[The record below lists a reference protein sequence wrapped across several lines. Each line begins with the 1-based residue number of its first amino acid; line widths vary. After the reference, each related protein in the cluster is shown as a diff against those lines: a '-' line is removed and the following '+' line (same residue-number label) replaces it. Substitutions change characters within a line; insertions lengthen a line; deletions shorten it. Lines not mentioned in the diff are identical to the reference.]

1 MKTILIAGGAGFI
14 GINLCKRFLN
24 EGNRIICVDNFYTG
38 NKRNL
43 EIFSSENF
51 KLIEHDIIT
60 PFDIDEDIDEIYN
73 LASPTSPFTYQSNPL
88 QTIKTNVHGVFNL
101 LDLAVKY
108 DAKFLQS
115 STSEVYGEPLE
126 HPQKESYWGNVNPNG
141 IRSCYD
147 ESKRC
152 AESIC
157 LNYHREYGINLKIAR
172 IFNTYGPYMDILDG
186 RVVTNFMDGVSDRD
200 YLLELMSD
208 FSIIMMHLSRLS
220 EELILWNSK
229 EFDFVE
235 IDDLYTTG
243 SSIMP
248 QKKNPDGAE
257 LIRGKTGRV
266 YGNLMGLLT
275 VMKGIPLAYNKD
287 MQEDKEGFFDSVKTI
302 EMCLQIME
310 RMISTLKLKEE
321 NMKKAVHGGFLNATE
336 VADYLVNK
344 NVPFRDAHSIV
355 GKIVIYCEDNNKAIE
370 ELTLEELKKFSEV
383 IDSDIYSFI
392 DYENILNKGI
402 KKNLK

>member
-73 LASPTSPFTYQSNPL
+73 LASPASPFTYQSNPL

-147 ESKRC
+147 EGKRC

-186 RVVTNFMDGVSDRD
+186 RVVTNF
-200 YLLELMSD
+200 
-208 FSIIMMHLSRLS
+208 IIQALKGEDITIYGEGLQTRS
-220 EELILWNSK
+220 
-229 EFDFVE
+229 FCY
-235 IDDLYTTG
+235 IDDLLDGLIKLMDTG
-243 SSIMP
+243 
-248 QKKNPDGAE
+248 NE
-257 LIRGKTGRV
+257 FTGPV
-266 YGNLMGLLT
+266 NLGN
-275 VMKGIPLAYNKD
+275 
-287 MQEDKEGFFDSVKTI
+287 TI
-302 EMCLQIME
+302 EFT
-310 RMISTLKLKEE
+310 ISDL
-321 NMKKAVHGGFLNATE
+321 A
-336 VADYLVNK
+336 NK
-344 NVPFRDAHSIV
+344 I
-355 GKIVIYCEDNNKAIE
+355 
-370 ELTLEELKKFSEV
+370 LEK
-383 IDSDIYSFI
+383 IDSNSKIIYLPQAQDDPTQRKPDISLAKEKLSWQPKVMLDEGLDNTIPYYR
-392 DYENILNKGI
+392 DLLNS
-402 KKNLK
+402 L

>member
-24 EGNRIICVDNFYTG
+24 EGNRIICVDNFYMS

-73 LASPTSPFTYQSNPL
+73 LASPASPFTYQSNPL

-147 ESKRC
+147 EGKRC

-186 RVVTNFMDGVSDRD
+186 RVVTNF
-200 YLLELMSD
+200 
-208 FSIIMMHLSRLS
+208 IIQALKGEDITIYGEGLQTRS
-220 EELILWNSK
+220 
-229 EFDFVE
+229 FCY
-235 IDDLYTTG
+235 IDDLLDGLIKLMDTG
-243 SSIMP
+243 
-248 QKKNPDGAE
+248 NE
-257 LIRGKTGRV
+257 FTGPV
-266 YGNLMGLLT
+266 NLGN
-275 VMKGIPLAYNKD
+275 
-287 MQEDKEGFFDSVKTI
+287 TI
-302 EMCLQIME
+302 EFT
-310 RMISTLKLKEE
+310 ISDL
-321 NMKKAVHGGFLNATE
+321 A
-336 VADYLVNK
+336 NK
-344 NVPFRDAHSIV
+344 I
-355 GKIVIYCEDNNKAIE
+355 
-370 ELTLEELKKFSEV
+370 LEK
-383 IDSDIYSFI
+383 IDSNSKIIYLPQAQDDPTQRKPDISLAKEKLSWQPKVMLDEGLDNTIPYYR
-392 DYENILNKGI
+392 DLLNS
-402 KKNLK
+402 L

>member
-186 RVVTNFMDGVSDRD
+186 RVVTNF
-200 YLLELMSD
+200 
-208 FSIIMMHLSRLS
+208 IIQALKGEDITIYGEGLQTRS
-220 EELILWNSK
+220 
-229 EFDFVE
+229 FCY
-235 IDDLYTTG
+235 IDDLLDGLIKLMDTG
-243 SSIMP
+243 
-248 QKKNPDGAE
+248 NE
-257 LIRGKTGRV
+257 FTGPV
-266 YGNLMGLLT
+266 NLGN
-275 VMKGIPLAYNKD
+275 
-287 MQEDKEGFFDSVKTI
+287 TI
-302 EMCLQIME
+302 EFT
-310 RMISTLKLKEE
+310 ISDL
-321 NMKKAVHGGFLNATE
+321 A
-336 VADYLVNK
+336 NK
-344 NVPFRDAHSIV
+344 I
-355 GKIVIYCEDNNKAIE
+355 
-370 ELTLEELKKFSEV
+370 LEK
-383 IDSDIYSFI
+383 IDSNSKIIYLPQAQDDPTQRKPDISLAKETLSWQPKVMLDEGLDNTIPYYRDLINS
-392 DYENILNKGI
+392 L
-402 KKNLK
+402 

>member
-24 EGNRIICVDNFYTG
+24 EGNRIICVDNFYTS

-73 LASPTSPFTYQSNPL
+73 LASPASPFTYQSNPL

-186 RVVTNFMDGVSDRD
+186 RVVTNF
-200 YLLELMSD
+200 
-208 FSIIMMHLSRLS
+208 IIQALKGEDITIYGEGLQTRS
-220 EELILWNSK
+220 
-229 EFDFVE
+229 FCY
-235 IDDLYTTG
+235 IDDLLDGLIKLMDTG
-243 SSIMP
+243 
-248 QKKNPDGAE
+248 NE
-257 LIRGKTGRV
+257 FTGPV
-266 YGNLMGLLT
+266 NLGN
-275 VMKGIPLAYNKD
+275 
-287 MQEDKEGFFDSVKTI
+287 TI
-302 EMCLQIME
+302 EFT
-310 RMISTLKLKEE
+310 ISDL
-321 NMKKAVHGGFLNATE
+321 A
-336 VADYLVNK
+336 NK
-344 NVPFRDAHSIV
+344 I
-355 GKIVIYCEDNNKAIE
+355 
-370 ELTLEELKKFSEV
+370 LEK
-383 IDSDIYSFI
+383 IDSNSKIIYLPQAQDDPTQRKPDISLAKEKLSWQPKVMLDEGLDNTIPYYRDLINS
-392 DYENILNKGI
+392 L
-402 KKNLK
+402 

>member
-24 EGNRIICVDNFYTG
+24 QGNRIICVDNFYMS

-73 LASPTSPFTYQSNPL
+73 LASPASPFTYKSNPL

-147 ESKRC
+147 EGKRC

-186 RVVTNFMDGVSDRD
+186 RVVTNF
-200 YLLELMSD
+200 
-208 FSIIMMHLSRLS
+208 IIQALKGEDITIYGEGLQTRS
-220 EELILWNSK
+220 
-229 EFDFVE
+229 FCY
-235 IDDLYTTG
+235 IDDLLDGLIKLMDTG
-243 SSIMP
+243 
-248 QKKNPDGAE
+248 NE
-257 LIRGKTGRV
+257 FTGPV
-266 YGNLMGLLT
+266 NLGN
-275 VMKGIPLAYNKD
+275 
-287 MQEDKEGFFDSVKTI
+287 TI
-302 EMCLQIME
+302 EFT
-310 RMISTLKLKEE
+310 ISDL
-321 NMKKAVHGGFLNATE
+321 A
-336 VADYLVNK
+336 NK
-344 NVPFRDAHSIV
+344 I
-355 GKIVIYCEDNNKAIE
+355 
-370 ELTLEELKKFSEV
+370 LEK
-383 IDSDIYSFI
+383 IDSNSKIIYLPQAQDDPTQRKPDISLAKEKLSWQPKVMLDEGLDNTIPYYRDLINS
-392 DYENILNKGI
+392 L
-402 KKNLK
+402 

>member
-24 EGNRIICVDNFYTG
+24 EGNRIICVDNFYTS

-73 LASPTSPFTYQSNPL
+73 LASPASPFTYKSNPL

-147 ESKRC
+147 EGKRC

-186 RVVTNFMDGVSDRD
+186 RVVTNF
-200 YLLELMSD
+200 
-208 FSIIMMHLSRLS
+208 IIQALKGEDITIYGEGLQTRS
-220 EELILWNSK
+220 
-229 EFDFVE
+229 FCY
-235 IDDLYTTG
+235 IDDLLDGLIKLMDTG
-243 SSIMP
+243 
-248 QKKNPDGAE
+248 NE
-257 LIRGKTGRV
+257 FTGPV
-266 YGNLMGLLT
+266 NLGN
-275 VMKGIPLAYNKD
+275 
-287 MQEDKEGFFDSVKTI
+287 TI
-302 EMCLQIME
+302 EFTSSDL
-310 RMISTLKLKEE
+310 
-321 NMKKAVHGGFLNATE
+321 A
-336 VADYLVNK
+336 NK
-344 NVPFRDAHSIV
+344 I
-355 GKIVIYCEDNNKAIE
+355 
-370 ELTLEELKKFSEV
+370 LEK
-383 IDSDIYSFI
+383 IDSNSKIIYLPQAQDDPTQRKPDISLAKEKLSWQPKVMLDEGLDNTIPYYRDLINS
-392 DYENILNKGI
+392 L
-402 KKNLK
+402 

>member
-24 EGNRIICVDNFYTG
+24 EGNRIICVDNFYTS

-147 ESKRC
+147 EGKRC

-186 RVVTNFMDGVSDRD
+186 RVVTNF
-200 YLLELMSD
+200 
-208 FSIIMMHLSRLS
+208 IIQALKGEDITIYGEGLQTRS
-220 EELILWNSK
+220 
-229 EFDFVE
+229 FCY
-235 IDDLYTTG
+235 IDDLLDGLIKLMDTG
-243 SSIMP
+243 
-248 QKKNPDGAE
+248 NE
-257 LIRGKTGRV
+257 FTGPV
-266 YGNLMGLLT
+266 NLGN
-275 VMKGIPLAYNKD
+275 
-287 MQEDKEGFFDSVKTI
+287 TI
-302 EMCLQIME
+302 EFT
-310 RMISTLKLKEE
+310 ISDL
-321 NMKKAVHGGFLNATE
+321 A
-336 VADYLVNK
+336 NK
-344 NVPFRDAHSIV
+344 I
-355 GKIVIYCEDNNKAIE
+355 
-370 ELTLEELKKFSEV
+370 LEK
-383 IDSDIYSFI
+383 IDSNSKIIYLPQAQDDPTQRKPDISLAKEKLSWQPKVMLDEGLDNTIPYYRDLINS
-392 DYENILNKGI
+392 L
-402 KKNLK
+402 

>member
-24 EGNRIICVDNFYTG
+24 EGNRIICVDNFYTS

-186 RVVTNFMDGVSDRD
+186 RVVTNF
-200 YLLELMSD
+200 
-208 FSIIMMHLSRLS
+208 IIQALKGEDITIYGEGLQTRS
-220 EELILWNSK
+220 
-229 EFDFVE
+229 FCY
-235 IDDLYTTG
+235 IDDLLDGLIKLMDTG
-243 SSIMP
+243 
-248 QKKNPDGAE
+248 NE
-257 LIRGKTGRV
+257 FTGPV
-266 YGNLMGLLT
+266 NLGN
-275 VMKGIPLAYNKD
+275 
-287 MQEDKEGFFDSVKTI
+287 TI
-302 EMCLQIME
+302 EFT
-310 RMISTLKLKEE
+310 ISDL
-321 NMKKAVHGGFLNATE
+321 A
-336 VADYLVNK
+336 NK
-344 NVPFRDAHSIV
+344 I
-355 GKIVIYCEDNNKAIE
+355 
-370 ELTLEELKKFSEV
+370 LEK
-383 IDSDIYSFI
+383 IDSNSKIIYLPQAQDDPTQRKPDISLAKEKLSWQPKVMLDEGLDNTIPYYRDLINS
-392 DYENILNKGI
+392 L
-402 KKNLK
+402 

>member
-24 EGNRIICVDNFYTG
+24 EGNRIICVDNFYTS

-73 LASPTSPFTYQSNPL
+73 LASPASPFTYQSNPL
-88 QTIKTNVHGVFNL
+88 QTIKTNVHSVFNL

-186 RVVTNFMDGVSDRD
+186 RVVTNF
-200 YLLELMSD
+200 
-208 FSIIMMHLSRLS
+208 IIQALKGEDITIYGEGLQTRS
-220 EELILWNSK
+220 
-229 EFDFVE
+229 FCY
-235 IDDLYTTG
+235 IDDLLDGLIKLMDTG
-243 SSIMP
+243 
-248 QKKNPDGAE
+248 NE
-257 LIRGKTGRV
+257 FTGPV
-266 YGNLMGLLT
+266 NLGN
-275 VMKGIPLAYNKD
+275 
-287 MQEDKEGFFDSVKTI
+287 TI
-302 EMCLQIME
+302 EFT
-310 RMISTLKLKEE
+310 ISDL
-321 NMKKAVHGGFLNATE
+321 A
-336 VADYLVNK
+336 NK
-344 NVPFRDAHSIV
+344 I
-355 GKIVIYCEDNNKAIE
+355 
-370 ELTLEELKKFSEV
+370 LEK
-383 IDSDIYSFI
+383 IDSNSKIIYLPQAQDDPTQRKPDISLAKEKLSWQPKVMLDEGLDNTIPYYRDLINS
-392 DYENILNKGI
+392 L
-402 KKNLK
+402 

>member
-24 EGNRIICVDNFYTG
+24 EGNRIICVDNFYMS

-73 LASPTSPFTYQSNPL
+73 LASPASPFTYKSNPL

-115 STSEVYGEPLE
+115 STSEVYGEPFE
-126 HPQKESYWGNVNPNG
+126 HPQKESYWGNVNPIG

-147 ESKRC
+147 EGKRC

-186 RVVTNFMDGVSDRD
+186 RVVTNF
-200 YLLELMSD
+200 
-208 FSIIMMHLSRLS
+208 IIQALKGEDITIYGEGLQTRS
-220 EELILWNSK
+220 
-229 EFDFVE
+229 FCY
-235 IDDLYTTG
+235 IDDLLDGLIKLMDTG
-243 SSIMP
+243 
-248 QKKNPDGAE
+248 NE
-257 LIRGKTGRV
+257 FTGPV
-266 YGNLMGLLT
+266 NLGN
-275 VMKGIPLAYNKD
+275 
-287 MQEDKEGFFDSVKTI
+287 TI
-302 EMCLQIME
+302 EFT
-310 RMISTLKLKEE
+310 ISDL
-321 NMKKAVHGGFLNATE
+321 A
-336 VADYLVNK
+336 NK
-344 NVPFRDAHSIV
+344 I
-355 GKIVIYCEDNNKAIE
+355 
-370 ELTLEELKKFSEV
+370 LEK
-383 IDSDIYSFI
+383 IDSNSKIIYLPQAQDDPTQRKPDISLAKEKLSWQPKVMLDEGLDNTIPYYRDLINS
-392 DYENILNKGI
+392 L
-402 KKNLK
+402 

>member
-73 LASPTSPFTYQSNPL
+73 LASPASPFTYQSNPL

-147 ESKRC
+147 EGKRC

-186 RVVTNFMDGVSDRD
+186 RVVTNF
-200 YLLELMSD
+200 
-208 FSIIMMHLSRLS
+208 IIQALKGEDITIYGEGLQTRS
-220 EELILWNSK
+220 
-229 EFDFVE
+229 FCY
-235 IDDLYTTG
+235 IDDLLNGLIKLMDTG
-243 SSIMP
+243 
-248 QKKNPDGAE
+248 NE
-257 LIRGKTGRV
+257 FTGPV
-266 YGNLMGLLT
+266 NLGN
-275 VMKGIPLAYNKD
+275 
-287 MQEDKEGFFDSVKTI
+287 TI
-302 EMCLQIME
+302 EFT
-310 RMISTLKLKEE
+310 ISDL
-321 NMKKAVHGGFLNATE
+321 A
-336 VADYLVNK
+336 NK
-344 NVPFRDAHSIV
+344 I
-355 GKIVIYCEDNNKAIE
+355 
-370 ELTLEELKKFSEV
+370 LEK
-383 IDSDIYSFI
+383 IDSNSNIIYLPQAQDDPTQRKPDISLAKEKLSWQPKVMLDEGLDNTIPYYRDLINS
-392 DYENILNKGI
+392 L
-402 KKNLK
+402 

>member
-24 EGNRIICVDNFYTG
+24 EGNRIICVDNFYMS

-73 LASPTSPFTYQSNPL
+73 LASPASPFTYQSNPL

-186 RVVTNFMDGVSDRD
+186 RVVTNF
-200 YLLELMSD
+200 
-208 FSIIMMHLSRLS
+208 IIQALKGEDITIYGEGLQTRS
-220 EELILWNSK
+220 
-229 EFDFVE
+229 FCY
-235 IDDLYTTG
+235 IDDLLDGLIKLMDTG
-243 SSIMP
+243 
-248 QKKNPDGAE
+248 NE
-257 LIRGKTGRV
+257 FTGPV
-266 YGNLMGLLT
+266 NLGN
-275 VMKGIPLAYNKD
+275 
-287 MQEDKEGFFDSVKTI
+287 TI
-302 EMCLQIME
+302 EFT
-310 RMISTLKLKEE
+310 ISDL
-321 NMKKAVHGGFLNATE
+321 A
-336 VADYLVNK
+336 NK
-344 NVPFRDAHSIV
+344 I
-355 GKIVIYCEDNNKAIE
+355 
-370 ELTLEELKKFSEV
+370 LEK
-383 IDSDIYSFI
+383 IDSNSKIIYLPQAQDDPTQRKPDISLAKEKLSWQPKVMLDEGLDNTIPYYRDLINS
-392 DYENILNKGI
+392 L
-402 KKNLK
+402 

>member
-73 LASPTSPFTYQSNPL
+73 LASPASPFTYQSNPL

-101 LDLAVKY
+101 LDLTVKY

-147 ESKRC
+147 EGKRC

-186 RVVTNFMDGVSDRD
+186 RVVTNF
-200 YLLELMSD
+200 
-208 FSIIMMHLSRLS
+208 IIQALKGEDITIYGEGLQTRS
-220 EELILWNSK
+220 
-229 EFDFVE
+229 FCY
-235 IDDLYTTG
+235 IDDLLDGLIKLMDTG
-243 SSIMP
+243 
-248 QKKNPDGAE
+248 NE
-257 LIRGKTGRV
+257 FTGPV
-266 YGNLMGLLT
+266 NLGN
-275 VMKGIPLAYNKD
+275 
-287 MQEDKEGFFDSVKTI
+287 TI
-302 EMCLQIME
+302 EFT
-310 RMISTLKLKEE
+310 ISDL
-321 NMKKAVHGGFLNATE
+321 A
-336 VADYLVNK
+336 NK
-344 NVPFRDAHSIV
+344 I
-355 GKIVIYCEDNNKAIE
+355 
-370 ELTLEELKKFSEV
+370 LEK
-383 IDSDIYSFI
+383 IDSNSKIIYLPQAQDDPTQRKPDISLAKEKLSWQPKVMLDEGLDNTIPYYRDLINS
-392 DYENILNKGI
+392 L
-402 KKNLK
+402 

>member
-24 EGNRIICVDNFYTG
+24 EGNRIICVDNFYTS

-73 LASPTSPFTYQSNPL
+73 LASPASPFTYKSNPL

-147 ESKRC
+147 EGKRC

-186 RVVTNFMDGVSDRD
+186 RVVTNF
-200 YLLELMSD
+200 
-208 FSIIMMHLSRLS
+208 IIQALKGEDITIYGEGLQTRS
-220 EELILWNSK
+220 
-229 EFDFVE
+229 FCY
-235 IDDLYTTG
+235 IDDLLDGLIKLMDTG
-243 SSIMP
+243 
-248 QKKNPDGAE
+248 NE
-257 LIRGKTGRV
+257 FTGPV
-266 YGNLMGLLT
+266 NLGN
-275 VMKGIPLAYNKD
+275 
-287 MQEDKEGFFDSVKTI
+287 TI
-302 EMCLQIME
+302 EFT
-310 RMISTLKLKEE
+310 ISDL
-321 NMKKAVHGGFLNATE
+321 A
-336 VADYLVNK
+336 NK
-344 NVPFRDAHSIV
+344 I
-355 GKIVIYCEDNNKAIE
+355 
-370 ELTLEELKKFSEV
+370 LEK
-383 IDSDIYSFI
+383 IDSNSKIIYLPQAQDDPTQRKPDISLAKEKLSWQPKVMLDEGLDNTIPYYRDLINS
-392 DYENILNKGI
+392 L
-402 KKNLK
+402 

>member
-24 EGNRIICVDNFYTG
+24 EGNRIICVDNFYMS

-73 LASPTSPFTYQSNPL
+73 LASPASPFTYKSNPL

-186 RVVTNFMDGVSDRD
+186 RVVTNF
-200 YLLELMSD
+200 
-208 FSIIMMHLSRLS
+208 IIQALKGEDITIYGEGLQTRS
-220 EELILWNSK
+220 
-229 EFDFVE
+229 FCY
-235 IDDLYTTG
+235 IDDLLDGLIKLMDTG
-243 SSIMP
+243 
-248 QKKNPDGAE
+248 NE
-257 LIRGKTGRV
+257 FTGPV
-266 YGNLMGLLT
+266 NLGN
-275 VMKGIPLAYNKD
+275 
-287 MQEDKEGFFDSVKTI
+287 TI
-302 EMCLQIME
+302 EFT
-310 RMISTLKLKEE
+310 ISDL
-321 NMKKAVHGGFLNATE
+321 A
-336 VADYLVNK
+336 NK
-344 NVPFRDAHSIV
+344 I
-355 GKIVIYCEDNNKAIE
+355 
-370 ELTLEELKKFSEV
+370 LEK
-383 IDSDIYSFI
+383 IDSNSKIIYLPQAQDDPTQRKPDISLAKEKLSWQPKVMLDEGLDNTIPYYRDLINS
-392 DYENILNKGI
+392 L
-402 KKNLK
+402 